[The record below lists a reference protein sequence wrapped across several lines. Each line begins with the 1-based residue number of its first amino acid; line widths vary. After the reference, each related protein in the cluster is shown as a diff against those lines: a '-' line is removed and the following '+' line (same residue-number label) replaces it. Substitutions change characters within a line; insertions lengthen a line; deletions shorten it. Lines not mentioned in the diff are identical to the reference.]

1 MRPNIVMIMSDQH
14 TPNVLGCYGNQYVK
28 TPNIDNIAKEG
39 VIFENAY
46 CNNAVCVPSRTS
58 MLTGLHSHKINV
70 WCNADPLL
78 PHLATWPLLLQLAGY
93 ETVISGRMHLMW
105 GDRLGGFGRRLFGDE
120 NHKIPYIK
128 SDATMVG
135 GFAPQGINTKLGIG
149 ENYGPHDREANAHAI
164 NYLRKETHKPFALY
178 IGYYQPHP
186 PFVAPKEFFNQ
197 YKTLNSDLYVD
208 ESIEDIYMPL
218 LKKLQLDREIEP
230 EKLQKAVRAYYGMVS
245 HVDSLVGEIASVLE
259 ETGLLDNTVFIYTSD
274 HGEMLGRHRLWHKMN
289 FYENSVRVPLAISFP
304 KRFGRGKRLTENISL
319 LDLFPTFL
327 SLADFSPKIELDG
340 HSLLPLLDGEKNVWN
355 NEIIAESIGVVRG
368 QPGIMLKRGNLKL
381 LLYHKQK
388 PVLFDLEKDP
398 QEHRNV
404 ANDKKYSQI
413 LYSMNKEAT
422 REWNV
427 TSIVDSLDKDLKHIY
442 FHKEVEK
449 LKLKKEI

>member
-1 MRPNIVMIMSDQH
+1 M
-14 TPNVLGCYGNQYVK
+14 
-28 TPNIDNIAKEG
+28 
-39 VIFENAY
+39 
-46 CNNAVCVPSRTS
+46 
-58 MLTGLHSHKINV
+58 
-70 WCNADPLL
+70 
-78 PHLATWPLLLQLAGY
+78 
-93 ETVISGRMHLMW
+93 
-105 GDRLGGFGRRLFGDE
+105 
-120 NHKIPYIK
+120 
-128 SDATMVG
+128 
-135 GFAPQGINTKLGIG
+135 
-149 ENYGPHDREANAHAI
+149 
-164 NYLRKETHKPFALY
+164 
-178 IGYYQPHP
+178 
-186 PFVAPKEFFNQ
+186 
-197 YKTLNSDLYVD
+197 
-208 ESIEDIYMPL
+208 
-218 LKKLQLDREIEP
+218 
-230 EKLQKAVRAYYGMVS
+230 
-245 HVDSLVGEIASVLE
+245 
-259 ETGLLDNTVFIYTSD
+259 
-274 HGEMLGRHRLWHKMN
+274 
-289 FYENSVRVPLAISFP
+289 
-304 KRFGRGKRLTENISL
+304 TENISL